1 MLITTAKV
9 NNGVIEV
16 DSNELPDGT
25 TVTLLAREEDEIFEL
40 DPERESLLL
49 EAIAEAERGEV
60 IGSNELLQKLRS
72 S

>member
-25 TVTLLAREEDEIFEL
+25 TVTLLALEEDEMFEL
-40 DPERESLLL
+40 DATQETLLL
-49 EAIAEAERGEV
+49 GAIAEAERGEV
-60 IGSNELLQKLRS
+60 ISAEELLHKLRS